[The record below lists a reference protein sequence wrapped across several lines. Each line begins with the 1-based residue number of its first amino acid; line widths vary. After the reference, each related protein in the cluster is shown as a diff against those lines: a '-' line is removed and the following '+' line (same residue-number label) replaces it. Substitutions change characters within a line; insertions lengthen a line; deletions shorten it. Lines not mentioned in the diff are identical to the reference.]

1 MPKRPLPLAADVVLN
16 QLQIDA
22 ALERYQALHEVYDD
36 APHRFVGHEDRQPPG
51 QIEEQAGGL
60 LDERDRLIQ
69 QPLWLSNEL
78 DAAGVG

>member
-36 APHRFVGHEDRQPPG
+36 APHRFVGQKIVNHQR

-69 QPLWLSNEL
+69 QRLWWRNEL